1 MLTFWF
7 DWWKAFWVRPE
18 PKPQP
23 KALCNLDDF
32 SVALAEYLESSREVA
47 ERAAKNVEDAQ
58 RLKEAL
64 EDLKERKRRAYPS

>member
-7 DWWKAFWVRPE
+7 EWWRAYWMRLE

-23 KALCNLDDF
+23 KPFCSLEDLDSALT
-32 SVALAEYLESSREVA
+32 EYLESSRDVA

-64 EDLKERKRRAYPS
+64 EELKERKRQHSV